1 MKGGPVFRPR
11 NGPRLSDSECRI
23 NYNRNEP
30 VYAGSYYIF
39 SVCIFFMKG
48 SHGSRTGPT
57 RIVGGLNRVFVANIF
72 APYVDIFGL
81 TTDDRVGYYV
91 R

>member
-1 MKGGPVFRPR
+1 M
-11 NGPRLSDSECRI
+11 LDRI
-23 NYNRNEP
+23 
-30 VYAGSYYIF
+30 IF
-39 SVCIFFMKG
+39 SVYIYIFFFMKD

-81 TTDDRVGYYV
+81 TTYDRVGYYV